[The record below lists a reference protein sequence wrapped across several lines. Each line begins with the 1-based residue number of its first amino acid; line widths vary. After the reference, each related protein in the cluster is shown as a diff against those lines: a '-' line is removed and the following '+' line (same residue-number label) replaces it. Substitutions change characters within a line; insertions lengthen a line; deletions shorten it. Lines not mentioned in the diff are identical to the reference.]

1 MKATIKYSILEKY
14 FGYSSFRE
22 GQELL
27 IDAILS
33 GQDVLGIMPT
43 GAGKSICY
51 QVPALMLSGIT
62 VVISPL
68 ISLMK
73 DQVSALNQAG
83 IHAAYINSSLT
94 ERQISKAMQ
103 YAVEGRYKIIY
114 VAPERLET
122 QEFVEFA
129 RRTDISMVS
138 VDEAHCIS
146 QWGQDFR
153 PSYLKIVQFIK
164 MLPNRPVIS
173 AFTATATNV
182 VKEDIQCV
190 LGLHDPKVLVTGFN
204 RENLYFGVETV
215 KKKDAYLLDYVTAH
229 SSDSGI
235 IYCATRKNVDAIY
248 DKLLA
253 EGIPVTRYHAGLRNE
268 ERQQNQEDFIYDR
281 SSVMVATNAFGMGI
295 DKSNVRYVIHYNMPQ
310 SMENYYQEAGRAG
323 RDGEPSECILLYSAQ
338 DVVINRFLINNKEE
352 NPDFFP
358 EEMRAIK
365 ERDEERLQM
374 MTRYCMTKN
383 CLREHI
389 LHYFGEQ
396 GIKECDNCSNC
407 QREFEEIDVTS
418 ETKKI
423 IECVWELRQ
432 RYGMNVIAG
441 TLRGDNRAKLREYH
455 VSDYASY
462 GSLKELTEPV
472 IKEIMEQMMAEQML
486 VRTKDKYALVK
497 ITEKGQALLKGER
510 RVILK
515 KAKEDIYEEM
525 DTAGSQGISDSGTVL
540 QMEADGA
547 DASTRKKVLTAASLN
562 RTFKTTAS
570 AKQRKSDVLNS
581 RGLELFERLRELRTA
596 IAREENIPPYL
607 VFSDKTLVDMCI
619 KIPFTKEE
627 MLGVSGVG
635 ENKCNKYGQQF
646 AKEIA
651 DFANGKKEKLY
662 FGEIEE
668 MLTGREGR
676 KSRGKQLDKQDFFLT
691 PEQAV
696 GFPYEEKYLVTEI
709 AEHMNKLRNPDTTKK
724 ISGAVIFR
732 YIMEEGLANQ
742 TFFGRIPK
750 KDVTEKGAQAGLFIG
765 TRISQKGT
773 EYPDIYY
780 DEQAQTMI
788 VKHYTKEER

>member
-1 MKATIKYSILEKY
+1 MQSLTTKYDILEKY
-14 FGYSSFRE
+14 FGYPSFRK

-62 VVISPL
+62 VVVSPL

-103 YAVEGRYKIIY
+103 YASEGRYKIVY

-122 QEFVEFA
+122 QEFAVFA
-129 RRTDISMVS
+129 KRADISMVA

-164 MLPNRPVIS
+164 MLPKRPVIS

-190 LGLHDPKVLVTGFN
+190 LGLLEPKVLVTGFN
-204 RENLYFGVETV
+204 RENLYFAVETT
-215 KKKDAYLLDYVTAH
+215 KKKDAYLLDYVTKH
-229 SSDSGI
+229 SHDSGI
-235 IYCATRKNVDAIY
+235 IYCATRKNVDAVY
-248 DKLLA
+248 EKLSA
-253 EGIPVTRYHAGLRNE
+253 EGIPVTRYHAGLGNE
-268 ERQQNQEDFIYDR
+268 ERQKNQEDFIYDR
-281 SSVMVATNAFGMGI
+281 SPVMAATNAFGMGI

-323 RDGEPSECILLYSAQ
+323 RDGEISECILLYSAQ
-338 DVVINRFLINNKEE
+338 DVVINRFLLDNKEK
-352 NPDFFP
+352 NPDFSP
-358 EEMRAIK
+358 EEIRATR
-365 ERDEERLQM
+365 ERDDERLQAM
-374 MTRYCMTKN
+374 IQYCTTKN
-383 CLREHI
+383 CLREYI

-396 GIKECDNCSNC
+396 GSRECGNCSNC
-407 QREFEEIDVTS
+407 QKEFEEIDVTT
-418 ETKKI
+418 EAKKI

-455 VSDYASY
+455 VSDYSSY
-462 GSLKELTEPV
+462 GVLKELAEPA
-472 IKEIMEQMMAEQML
+472 IKEIMGQMTAEGLL

-497 ITEKGQALLKGER
+497 VTEKGKALLKGEG

-515 KAKEDIYEEM
+515 KAKEDVYE
-525 DTAGSQGISDSGTVL
+525 ASG
-540 QMEADGA
+540 
-547 DASTRKKVLTAASLN
+547 
-562 RTFKTTAS
+562 S

-581 RGLELFERLRELRTA
+581 RGLALFERLRELRTG
-596 IAREENIPPYL
+596 IAREEHIPPYL

-619 KIPFTKEE
+619 KLPFTKEE
-627 MLGVSGVG
+627 MLDVSGVG
-635 ENKCNKYGQQF
+635 ENKYNKYGQRF
-646 AKEIA
+646 ASEIA
-651 DFANGKKEKLY
+651 DFEGGKKEKLY

-668 MLTGREGR
+668 VLAGRDGASKGKSSGR
-676 KSRGKQLDKQDFFLT
+676 QSDKWDFFLT
-691 PEQAV
+691 AEQA
-696 GFPYEEKYLVTEI
+696 GQFPYAEKYLVTEI
-709 AEHMNKLRNPDTTKK
+709 AEQMNKLRNTDMTKK
-724 ISGAVIFR
+724 ISGAEIFR
-732 YIMEEGLANQ
+732 YIMAEGLASQ
-742 TFFGRIPK
+742 TFYGRIPRK
-750 KDVTEKGAQAGLFIG
+750 EVTEKGAQAGLFIG

-780 DEQAQTMI
+780 DEQAQMMI
-788 VKHYTKEER
+788 VRHYQNDCNDFLGGVVKGDE